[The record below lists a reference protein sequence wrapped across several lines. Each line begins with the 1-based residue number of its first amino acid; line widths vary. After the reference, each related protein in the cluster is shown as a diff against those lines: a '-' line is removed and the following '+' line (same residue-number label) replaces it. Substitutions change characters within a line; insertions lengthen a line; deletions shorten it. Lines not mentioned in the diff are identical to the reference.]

1 MRLFSI
7 VSAAAVAVAALA
19 ITSDALAQRNRGQA
33 ASVVVVNSQR
43 VLAESAVG
51 RDMTAKLQQV
61 RTQIGAE
68 AQALQPE
75 RQSIEQEMGR
85 LQNSLR
91 NQSQEQIRNNA
102 QVQAVA
108 QRQQQLQQRA
118 QTLQGDLQCSELLA
132 LREINRVVQPIVRS
146 NMQSRGAGVVLDAGS
161 VTEVAAEYDITS
173 TVIQQLDAN
182 QATRSVNVSRHSISE
197 CQGQQPPA
205 Q

>member
-1 MRLFSI
+1 
-7 VSAAAVAVAALA
+7 
-19 ITSDALAQRNRGQA
+19 
-33 ASVVVVNSQR
+33 VVVVNSQR

-61 RTQIGAE
+61 RTQISGE
-68 AQALQPE
+68 AQALAPE
-75 RQSIEQEMGR
+75 RQSIEQEMQR
-85 LQNSLR
+85 LQNTLR
-91 NQSQEQIRNNA
+91 NQSQEQIRNNS

-118 QTLQGDLQCSELLA
+118 ATLQGDLQCSELLA

-146 NMQSRGAGVVLDAGS
+146 AMQSRGAGVVLDAGG
-161 VTEVAAEYDITS
+161 VTEVAPEYDITS

-182 QATRSVNVSRHSISE
+182 QATRTVNVARHSVSE
-197 CQGQQPPA
+197 CQGQQAPA